1 MDVLKSL
8 HASVAQ
14 TFEKTFDD
22 AYRDLYAEIKSRD
35 CKVEEAEKK
44 AKCAEEAWVESAA
57 EARELK
63 REIAILQGELARND
77 VNAEDTQ
84 VSADQIFKL
93 KETFSPQHIL
103 IFGDTHAGLDTGSDS
118 KPNEIVKD
126 KYAALYNEFMTL
138 IKATDGLRLQIKRQ
152 KRKLTYWRECL
163 DREKFTLVL
172 DGIPVK
178 FERKQSTVGE
188 SQLQRPKR
196 CHETKLSSCAAE
208 GSKKA
213 GSKPRSKQSSPQP
226 GGHYGMAS
234 PNPQDKQPNQSL
246 LPCEPVEAC
255 NSISTLSAAGNEL
268 NNQNACS
275 KADNMREPSISKNRC
290 LELCKSSSGVP
301 PSEDSVVDSKRKVS
315 NLRSEQM
322 SPHPTRGPSHQAES
336 HQIAELSNKN
346 NKPNSPQE
354 RQYNT
359 GLHHE
364 DTSPTVLP
372 SSLGGADNN
381 FRVSVAN
388 PGSSSHPTYDPLH
401 INPRSD
407 YDGSAGSGRRHEKVM
422 GRSLKHALSSLAE
435 DGDEVVRKRRM
446 GNSPRDASSGA
457 KCTQFHF
464 SEDAAITER
473 RLHNL
478 LESPLPPRPSLQQ
491 RKSIQIEVD
500 GEHSHQHKELG
511 LTKSVDID
519 VSSSIRPTPA
529 QGEETQVPRARC
541 ELPSDPSFRAN
552 DCEASEMHPGDEPYR
567 ARPLRRLDLSHF
579 KINPNY
585 NQGLDF
591 AYDDVVRKR
600 HERDSIQGC
609 TRPNCCGQKF
619 LAMARLGGL
628 PTHQEKCP
636 SEDREIM
643 EDFLGEEKG
652 IIDRMTTTEYQDILH
667 EAKARLMANQYGRH
681 RHHHQRPSTP
691 PGFWRA
697 DMPDTQEVEYD
708 REEALK
714 MEREKVKE
722 RYRQAMRPGGLWKF
736 ADE

>member
-8 HASVAQ
+8 HTSVAE

-35 CKVEEAEKK
+35 CKVEDAEKK
-44 AKCAEEAWVESAA
+44 AKCAEEARVESAA

-63 REIAILQGELARND
+63 HEIAILQEELARND

-84 VSADQIFKL
+84 VSADRISKL

-103 IFGDTHAGLDTGSDS
+103 IFGGSHAGLDTGFDS
-118 KPNEIVKD
+118 KPNEIVKE

-188 SQLQRPKR
+188 SQLQGPKR
-196 CHETKLSSCAAE
+196 CYETKLSSCATE
-208 GSKKA
+208 GPKKA
-213 GSKPRSKQSSPQP
+213 GSKSRSKQSSPQP

-234 PNPQDKQPNQSL
+234 PNPQDKQPNQS
-246 LPCEPVEAC
+246 
-255 NSISTLSAAGNEL
+255 
-268 NNQNACS
+268 
-275 KADNMREPSISKNRC
+275 
-290 LELCKSSSGVP
+290 
-301 PSEDSVVDSKRKVS
+301 
-315 NLRSEQM
+315 
-322 SPHPTRGPSHQAES
+322 
-336 HQIAELSNKN
+336 
-346 NKPNSPQE
+346 
-354 RQYNT
+354 
-359 GLHHE
+359 HE

-372 SSLGGADNN
+372 SSPGRADDSS
-381 FRVSVAN
+381 RVSVAN
-388 PGSSSHPTYDPLH
+388 PGSSRHPTGDPLH

-407 YDGSAGSGRRHEKVM
+407 YD
-422 GRSLKHALSSLAE
+422 AE

-457 KCTQFHF
+457 RCTQFHF
-464 SEDAAITER
+464 SEDAAITGR

-491 RKSIQIEVD
+491 RQSIQTEVD

-519 VSSSIRPTPA
+519 VSSSIRSTPA
-529 QGEETQVPRARC
+529 QGEKTQVPRARR
-541 ELPSDPSFRAN
+541 ELPSDPSSRAN
-552 DCEASEMHPGDEPYR
+552 DCEVGEMHPGDEPYR

-579 KINPNY
+579 KINPNH

-591 AYDDVVRKR
+591 AYDDVVPLFQPSKWLPLYEDFVTKNASSVGQVESALRSLTYIIPGRYRDSEIPSECVSPPLPEREVDPRSLDGEEENDWNGMQTPENERLSDLGWTMPRTGLSLPSLPDVNDVSNYLISKVLTADDIKPPKALLHRVTGHGHLAEVLYILRPVLYALAMQRWRGDKKSWRPWLIGFGMEYGCRQLAKSDFKERVAGGLRGLTGLEREELRKR
-600 HERDSIQGC
+600 GWAMGWWFFRGAFYENITKYDNSICPTERI
-609 TRPNCCGQKF
+609 
-619 LAMARLGGL
+619 RL
-628 PTHQEKCP
+628 
-636 SEDREIM
+636 D
-643 EDFLGEEKG
+643 
-652 IIDRMTTTEYQDILH
+652 
-667 EAKARLMANQYGRH
+667 AN
-681 RHHHQRPSTP
+681 
-691 PGFWRA
+691 A
-697 DMPDTQEVEYD
+697 D
-708 REEALK
+708 
-714 MEREKVKE
+714 
-722 RYRQAMRPGGLWKF
+722 
-736 ADE
+736 